1 LNQLFKNDE
10 KEEKVAKGSLVFM
23 LIGLALI
30 AFGYYVATRNIE
42 ESPIW
47 LAYDFFDLILVILAC
62 VILGTWLMVR
72 FGTP

>member
-1 LNQLFKNDE
+1 
-10 KEEKVAKGSLVFM
+10 M

-47 LAYDFFDLILVILAC
+47 LAYGFDLILVILAC

-72 FGTP
+72 FGTLM